1 MRNILTTRQ
10 VAEELGV
17 KIGAVYSYIREG
29 TLKAYK
35 IGGYSKRRH
44 WRIKRTDFE
53 VFINRG
59 AEQNTLGRSKNANQ
73 GQVAVSAPHC
83 LGIREPTSKGGRWQ

>member
-1 MRNILTTRQ
+1 MRTILTTRQ

-29 TLKAYK
+29 SLKAYK

-44 WRIKRTDFE
+44 WRIKVADLE
-53 VFINRG
+53 AFINGRG
-59 AEQNTLGRSKNANQ
+59 AEQNTLRRSNKATQ
-73 GQVAVSAPHC
+73 GQVAVSAPQD
-83 LGIREPTSKGGRWQ
+83 KGGR

>member
-53 VFINRG
+53 AFINRG
-59 AEQNTLGRSKNANQ
+59 AEQNTLTQVRKSQ
-73 GQVAVSAPHC
+73 GQVVASAPH
-83 LGIREPTSKGGRWQ
+83 SKGR

>member
-1 MRNILTTRQ
+1 LKTILTTRQ

-29 TLKAYK
+29 TLKAHK

-44 WRIKRTDFE
+44 WRIKAIDLE
-53 VFINRG
+53 SFINGRG
-59 AEQNTLGRSKNANQ
+59 AEQNTLRRSKNATQ
-73 GQVAVSAPHC
+73 EQVAVSAPSC
-83 LGIREPTSKGGRWQ
+83 IEEK

>member
-17 KIGAVYSYIREG
+17 KIGAVYSYIKEG
-29 TLKAYK
+29 TLRAYK

-44 WRIKRTDFE
+44 WRIKVTDLE
-53 VFINRG
+53 SFINGRG
-59 AEQNTLGRSKNANQ
+59 AEQNMLRRSKKATQ
-73 GQVAVSAPHC
+73 GQVAVSAPQ
-83 LGIREPTSKGGRWQ
+83 SK